1 MASTSFTVL
10 SQPCRM
16 DRMDTDPPKGWGA
29 VWGWPGF
36 LVTLVVMIGSVLW
49 VMDVESDNHQ
59 RRTTEAEATIGMV
72 LQDGRRVRTGTL
84 LQVTGCD
91 GDGALVRPSIEVLAE
106 PVPSRVVGEIAG
118 TREGD
123 PCGGSVVRVLYL
135 HRDVE
140 RVMLGVQDL
149 PEGATGWISEH
160 EIGRI
165 LDAEACVAL
174 LRADAAACAGS
185 AP

>member
-1 MASTSFTVL
+1 MNRV
-10 SQPCRM
+10 
-16 DRMDTDPPKGWGA
+16 DTDPPRGWKA

-36 LVTLVVMIGSVLW
+36 VVAIVAMIGSVLW
-49 VMDVESDNHQ
+49 VMDVESDNHRQ
-59 RRTTEAEATIGMV
+59 RVAEAKATIGMV
-72 LQDGRRVRTGTL
+72 LKDGRRVRTGML

-91 GDGALVRPSIEVLAE
+91 GDGALVRPRIDVLAE
-106 PVPSRVVGEIAG
+106 PGPSRVVGEIAG

-135 HRDVE
+135 DRDPE
-140 RVMLGVQDL
+140 RVLLDVQEL
-149 PEGATGWISEH
+149 PEGAAGWISEN

-165 LDAEACVAL
+165 LDTEACLAL
-174 LRADAAACAGS
+174 LAGDAAACAGS